1 MSHFLSLFSQAPSTS
16 SWVHPIQRMLPDTD
30 LNLGSVYYAYY
41 FIQNCFPKKCL
52 SQISWLFCS
61 CEAAKIHFFPCG
73 HTSGFVEEMATH
85 SSILAWRIPWTEEPG
100 GYSPRGRKE
109 SDMNERLHSLTLF
122 WLKYHLCRKVREG
135 RMGAPGSLSTGSSPK
150 SPQYT
155 FGAEPLNTCREQLTS
170 SLSNFFL
177 ILVDKLTYSTSFCRT
192 G

>member
-1 MSHFLSLFSQAPSTS
+1 
-16 SWVHPIQRMLPDTD
+16 
-30 LNLGSVYYAYY
+30 
-41 FIQNCFPKKCL
+41 
-52 SQISWLFCS
+52 
-61 CEAAKIHFFPCG
+61 
-73 HTSGFVEEMATH
+73 
-85 SSILAWRIPWTEEPG
+85 
-100 GYSPRGRKE
+100 
-109 SDMNERLHSLTLF
+109 MNERLHSLTLF

-192 G
+192 GWLKKAPLFSIDRIHIWARAYTSLRRPGRGVKCSCTGSCAECVWFNALESLSWDLYFYLWICVLLVQCAGTSVHALEAGSFSSQGQDSAFPLPL